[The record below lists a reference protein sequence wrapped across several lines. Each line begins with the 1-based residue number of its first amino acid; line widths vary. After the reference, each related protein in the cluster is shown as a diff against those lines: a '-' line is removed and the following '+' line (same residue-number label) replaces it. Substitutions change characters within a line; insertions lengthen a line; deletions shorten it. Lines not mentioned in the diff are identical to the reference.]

1 MECATINSIASSG
14 NMVVVG
20 DEQGELFVW
29 QDEMFRRRLSSSES
43 NDNDVHRQ
51 TMRDRL
57 KALRKR

>member
-1 MECATINSIASSG
+1 MI
-14 NMVVVG
+14 VVG

-29 QDEMFRRRLSSSES
+29 QDEMFRRRLTSTES
-43 NDNDVHRQ
+43 NDNDEHRQ